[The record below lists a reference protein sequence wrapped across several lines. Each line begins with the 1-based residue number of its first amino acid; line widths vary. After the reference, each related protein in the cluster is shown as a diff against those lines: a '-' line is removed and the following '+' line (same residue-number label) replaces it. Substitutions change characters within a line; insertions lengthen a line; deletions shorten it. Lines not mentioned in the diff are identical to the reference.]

1 MHEGE
6 VLKRIEAIR
15 ERLDDRRADR
25 NRRFEKLW
33 ADMNKRFHTLTG
45 PTSAWFNPFTF
56 LAIPF
61 PFVQ

>member
-1 MHEGE
+1 MHEGG

-15 ERLDDRRADR
+15 ERLDDRRADP

-45 PTSAWFNPFTF
+45 PTSVWFNPFTF
-56 LAIPF
+56 LAILF
-61 PFVQ
+61 TFVQ